1 MSTRFAGKAVLVTGG
16 GAGIGRAVA
25 HGFARAG
32 AAVVIAGRSAQT
44 LHHTEEL
51 IRTEGGTAT
60 AITADITRPPDLAA
74 LVAQTVATHG
84 GLDIAVNSAGIL
96 TGVAA
101 VGDLDEPQ
109 WHDMVSTNLTGTML
123 SMKHEIA
130 HMRHA
135 GGGVIV
141 NVASTLGAHRRVAG
155 LGAYAATKAAV
166 IALTKTAALDHIGEG
181 IRINA
186 VSPGPIDTPASY
198 RPGETQAQRDTR
210 ISQQLPLGRVGTL
223 QEITDAVLYLASP
236 QASFLVGTDLVIDG
250 GSTA

>member
-32 AAVVIAGRSAQT
+32 AAVVVAGRSAQT
-44 LHHTEEL
+44 LQDTEEL
-51 IRTEGGTAT
+51 IRTKGGTAT
-60 AITADITRPPDLAA
+60 AITADITRSADLAA
-74 LVAQTVATHG
+74 LIAQTIATHG
-84 GLDIAVNSAGIL
+84 SLDIAVNSAGIL
-96 TGVAA
+96 TGVGA
-101 VGDLDEPQ
+101 VGDLDEQQ
-109 WHDMVSTNLTGTML
+109 WHDMIATNLTGTML

-141 NVASTLGAHRRVAG
+141 NIASTLGAHRRVAG
-155 LGAYAATKAAV
+155 LGAYSATKAAV

-186 VSPGPIDTPASY
+186 ISPGPIDTPGSY
-198 RPGETQAQRDTR
+198 RPGETRAERDAR
-210 ISQQLPLGRVGTL
+210 ISHQLPLGRVGTL